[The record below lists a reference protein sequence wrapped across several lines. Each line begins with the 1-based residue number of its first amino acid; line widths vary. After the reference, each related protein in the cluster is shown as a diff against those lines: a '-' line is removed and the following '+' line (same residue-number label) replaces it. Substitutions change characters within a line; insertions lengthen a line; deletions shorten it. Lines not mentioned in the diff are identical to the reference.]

1 MNSLATKRKQI
12 VGVDLFCGAGG
23 LTCGLEKAG
32 IDIRLGIDID
42 SACSYPYAEN
52 NRASFLQKSVADVTA
67 DELRKSFDGAEVTLL
82 AGCAPCQTFSSY
94 NQKATPSD
102 ERWWLLLEFARLIK
116 ETEPDLVTMENVP
129 GLRDQDVFTPFLG
142 TLAAHDYQ
150 VDHQIVVC
158 HEYGLPQQRQRLVL
172 LASRLGPIRLLSP
185 KEFRRKRTTVAQA
198 ISGLPA
204 LDAGGV
210 HNRDPLHRCSTLSP
224 INLER
229 IRASTPGG
237 TWRDWPEH
245 LVADCHQK
253 DTGRTY
259 PSVYG
264 RMRWDEPSPTLTT
277 QFFGFGNGRFG
288 HPEQDRAIS
297 LREGAILQSFPK
309 NYRFVPPGEPVH
321 MKTIGRLI
329 GNAVP
334 VVIGELI
341 GKSILRHLSETEQAR
356 SHPL

>member
-1 MNSLATKRKQI
+1 MNSLATKSKKI

-42 SACSYPYAEN
+42 SACAYPYAEN

-67 DELRKSFDGAEVTLL
+67 DELLKSFDGAEVTLL

-94 NQKATPSD
+94 NRKATPSD

-116 ETEPDLVTMENVP
+116 ETEPDLVAMENVP
-129 GLRDQDVFTPFLG
+129 GLLDQDVFTSFLG
-142 TLAAHDYQ
+142 TLAAHEYQ

-198 ISGLPA
+198 IAGLPA

-210 HNRDPLHRCSTLSP
+210 HNRDPLHRCSALSP

-356 SHPL
+356 HQPL